1 MQLYDAIIIGTG
13 QAGPALAGRL
23 AGAGMKVAIVE
34 RKLFGGTCVNTGCNP
49 TKAMI
54 ASAYAAHLARRAA
67 EYGVII
73 DGTISTDMKAV
84 KARKDA
90 VSESGRTGVA
100 TWLNGMQNCTVY
112 QGHARFESPKSVRV
126 GNELLSSDRTFIDV
140 GGRAVVPALPGVKEI
155 PYLTNSSMMG
165 VDFLPQHLVIVGGG
179 YVGLEFAQMFRRFG
193 SEVTILEMGHHLIG
207 REDEDISVAVEEIV
221 RQEGV
226 NVRLNARC
234 IGFRP
239 RTDGVAVTVDC
250 EEGPP
255 EVIGSH
261 VLLATGRKPNT
272 DDLGIEKAGI
282 VTDERGYI
290 VVDEQLRTNIPGI
303 FALGDCNGR
312 GAFTHTAYNDYEIV
326 AANLLDGES
335 RRVSDRIT
343 AYNIYTD
350 PPLGRAGMS
359 EADARN
365 SNRHVLVGRLPMT
378 QVGRA
383 VEKGETDGFMKIL
396 VDGDTKKILGAAF
409 LGTSGDEVIHCILD
423 MMYAKAEYTVMQRAV
438 HIHPT
443 VAEMLPTIL
452 GELKPLA
459 AVDPSAKQP
468 SR

>member
-1 MQLYDAIIIGTG
+1 VWT
-13 QAGPALAGRL
+13 
-23 AGAGMKVAIVE
+23 
-34 RKLFGGTCVNTGCNP
+34 
-49 TKAMI
+49 
-54 ASAYAAHLARRAA
+54 RR
-67 EYGVII
+67 
-73 DGTISTDMKAV
+73 S
-84 KARKDA
+84 R
-90 VSESGRTGVA
+90 
-100 TWLNGMQNCTVY
+100 
-112 QGHARFESPKSVRV
+112 
-126 GNELLSSDRTFIDV
+126 SS
-140 GGRAVVPALPGVKEI
+140 
-155 PYLTNSSMMG
+155 
-165 VDFLPQHLVIVGGG
+165 
-179 YVGLEFAQMFRRFG
+179 
-193 SEVTILEMGHHLIG
+193 
-207 REDEDISVAVEEIV
+207 
-221 RQEGV
+221 
-226 NVRLNARC
+226 
-234 IGFRP
+234 GFRP
-239 RTDGVAVTVDC
+239 HTDGVAVTVDC

-282 VTDERGYI
+282 VTDKRGYI

-303 FALGDCNGR
+303 WALGDCNGR

-350 PPLGRAGMS
+350 PPLGRAGLS

-396 VDGDTKKILGAAF
+396 VDGDSKQIVGAAF

-459 AVDPSAKQP
+459 AADPSAKQP